1 MGTVLSDL
9 NKRQYSVE
17 FDTSVD
23 FKQMKAK
30 KKIKIPFMM
39 LEDEELQGNGD
50 WFNWRCGNYKNSSNN
65 RY

>member
-1 MGTVLSDL
+1 MGAVLSNL

-30 KKIKIPFMM
+30 KKIPFMM
-39 LEDEELQGNGD
+39 LEDEEPQGDED

-65 RY
+65 PY